1 MKTSSLF
8 LLFMII
14 GLFFN
19 SCKNTTEPNDESV
32 TVEISMDKL
41 SDQLGDKDGTA
52 SSEEKQYVLYYF
64 NSNDQ
69 MWVITNCMNAEGETV
84 KSQVVRENFSIYSDA
99 YSSEENFRK
108 ENQGISIRTQWIGIT
123 VIEKNNKI
131 FVTKTFRSPGPNY
144 ASAEWEKLKIIK

>member
-1 MKTSSLF
+1 
-8 LLFMII
+8 MII

-52 SSEEKQYVLYYF
+52 SSEEKQYVLDYF